1 MNRTKIDITIINKYI
16 DTYRKEQQRIIN
28 LAMSNKKL
36 VETKEG
42 LNRILQVMKGDGNEI
57 S

>member
-1 MNRTKIDITIINKYI
+1 MNRTKIDIVIINKYI

-28 LAMSNKKL
+28 LAIANKKL

>member
-1 MNRTKIDITIINKYI
+1 MGRTKIDITIINKYI